1 MIMSDSLKRPSR
13 TRILFAQQQVRAL
26 VERDPDF
33 YPLYT
38 DQREVASL
46 ETSMDALV

>member
-1 MIMSDSLKRPSR
+1 METDKKARLSR
-13 TRILFAQQQVRAL
+13 IDEAFEFAQAQVRAL

-38 DQREVASL
+38 DGGRWRH
-46 ETSMDALV
+46 